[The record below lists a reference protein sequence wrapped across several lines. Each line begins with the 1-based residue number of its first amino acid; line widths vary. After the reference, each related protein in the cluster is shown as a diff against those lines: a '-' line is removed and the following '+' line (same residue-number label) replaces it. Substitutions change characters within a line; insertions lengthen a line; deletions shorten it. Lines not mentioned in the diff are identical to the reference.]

1 MNCGR
6 SLELM
11 SEGKILADP
20 DHHAPLRARSD
31 PRRVPHVCRA
41 DRQRPQGRHPRLARA
56 GRYLFGPSP
65 VPSYYPIGPPLGG
78 GHDDLQ
84 CRWLRAAEPAC
95 AGLCVLSRRR
105 LWVQPAASWS
115 AGCISCSSGSSPGSI
130 FPRSSTWASPIGRSS
145 SRAGSSNRPRSCATR
160 SAIYVNPQSWVN
172 RHRHH
177 HAFSDRDGDPNKLGV
192 DGFWKTLYLCL
203 FPYPC
208 QFDMA
213 RDPIFETWPMRLAS
227 SPFFAVV
234 AQITSYGFLWL
245 LVSDWAYALA
255 LWVSVRLIALWTNM
269 VQNYWTHDR
278 RFGARRYQD
287 DDNAM
292 NIGEWLPV
300 TATFSACLQNNH
312 HHYPQFFRLSHSP
325 GRVRLRLPGGAPDE
339 TPGPGEALEHRGAA
353 ARGSRARGSWALR
366 FPVRFWPCSPRFC

>member
-1 MNCGR
+1 M
-6 SLELM
+6 
-11 SEGKILADP
+11 
-20 DHHAPLRARSD
+20 
-31 PRRVPHVCRA
+31 
-41 DRQRPQGRHPRLARA
+41 
-56 GRYLFGPSP
+56 
-65 VPSYYPIGPPLGG
+65 
-78 GHDDLQ
+78 
-84 CRWLRAAEPAC
+84 
-95 AGLCVLSRRR
+95 
-105 LWVQPAASWS
+105 
-115 AGCISCSSGSSPGSI
+115 
-130 FPRSSTWASPIGRSS
+130 
-145 SRAGSSNRPRSCATR
+145 
-160 SAIYVNPQSWVN
+160 N

-255 LWVSVRLIALWTNM
+255 LLGQRPAHRAVDEHGAELLDARPPLRVRAAIE
-269 VQNYWTHDR
+269 
-278 RFGARRYQD
+278 D

-292 NIGEWLPV
+292 NIGDWLPV

-312 HHYPQFFRLSHSP
+312 HHYPQFFRLQP
-325 GRVRLRLPGGAPDE
+325 LPRPSTTSA
-339 TPGPGEALEHRGAA
+339 
-353 ARGSRARGSWALR
+353 SRWCA
-366 FPVRFWPCSPRFC
+366 